1 MKKRILTALL
11 LCFMIFGTFS
21 VNAEEVISIY
31 VSPNGS
37 DSNPGS
43 EELPVKTAFKAK
55 ELASAR
61 KDRGKKR
68 IEVIFREG
76 NYLLEETLSFGPEDS
91 GSESFPIEY
100 KAYGNE
106 KVYFDG
112 GFSFPE
118 ESIKKLENSEMAER
132 FPEEVRDKI
141 LCVDLSEAFIDKQ
154 IPENSRIDH
163 LWVNKSGPLMAYFG
177 TDKMTQARW
186 PNEGEWTQTGK
197 IVGVGVN
204 NVAGEPS
211 TGHGTTF
218 TYLDDRI
225 EKYKDIKNVW
235 MYGRWMYDW
244 APSSTPIAS
253 IDTAKKTITTR
264 DSNFAGYTGSKP
276 YYYYDVPEELDI
288 PGEYY
293 IDRET
298 KQLYFLPPET
308 DNKTVYLTFLESPII
323 EMNNAHD
330 IQFRNITFQG
340 SRQENIVIKSC
351 RRITV
356 QNCVSRFSGFYNMDI
371 LGENYNIYIDSNE
384 IYESGGGGIQAEGG
398 DIKCLKDSGI
408 FITNNH
414 IYNFA
419 TYDTTGHPAI
429 RLTGYHVVAA
439 NNTIHGGE
447 HLAIAIAGAS
457 SVVEYNEIYD
467 VLKSADDAAVIYMY
481 NNGAAW
487 NATIRNNYIHHSSEP
502 GLFKTTGC
510 WGIYLDGRSSGLAI
524 YENIFNELQG
534 GVFINLGGNV
544 KVHDNLF
551 INTPYSL
558 RITQSMHNAQIATYW
573 SALSRNGIDYT
584 KGLWKYNFPEIYEN
598 ISKGLDT
605 SVNIRMNNNLLYN
618 TLKNEYAGIIE
629 NTDSKNRRQ
638 YNNIIIKDDIFANKD
653 AADFRITG
661 KNPIEGFKETN
672 MDMIGTGGRS
682 LEEIIGKNSKG
693 IEINYK
699 ITE

>member
-21 VNAEEVISIY
+21 VNAEEKISIY

-55 ELASAR
+55 ELASAV

-76 NYLLEETLSFGPEDS
+76 NYLFEKTLSFGSEDS

-112 GFSFPE
+112 GFSLPE
-118 ESIKKLENSEMAER
+118 EAVKKPEKSEMTER
-132 FPEEVRDKI
+132 FPEEVRDEI
-141 LCVDLSEAFIDKQ
+141 LCVDLSEAFRGKA
-154 IPENSRIDH
+154 IPENDRIDH
-163 LWVNKSGPLMAYFG
+163 LWVNKSGPLMAYCG

-186 PNEGEWTQTGK
+186 PNAGEWTLTGK
-197 IVGVGVN
+197 IVGTGVN
-204 NVAGEPS
+204 NAPGAPS
-211 TGHGTTF
+211 TGQGSTF

-244 APSSTPIAS
+244 GPSATPIGS
-253 IDTAKKTITTR
+253 IDTIKKTITTR

-276 YYYYDVPEELDI
+276 YYYYDVPEELDV

-293 IDRET
+293 IDREA
-298 KQLYFLPPET
+298 KKMYFLPTKSENVT
-308 DNKTVYLTFLESPII
+308 IYLTFLESPIM

-340 SRQENIVIKSC
+340 SRQNNIEIKSC

-356 QNCVSRFSGFYNMDI
+356 QNCVSRFSGFISMDI
-371 LGENYNIYIDSNE
+371 SGENYNIYIDSNE
-384 IYESGGGGIQAEGG
+384 IYESGGGGIQVDGG
-398 DIKCLKDSGI
+398 NLKLLKDSEI

-414 IYNFA
+414 IYNYA
-419 TYDTTGHPAI
+419 TYDTTSRPAI
-429 RLTGYHVVAA
+429 RILGFHIVVA

-447 HLAIAIAGAS
+447 HLAITISGAS
-457 SVVEYNEIYD
+457 AIVEYNEIYD
-467 VLKSADDAAVIYMY
+467 VLRSVDDAGAIYMY
-481 NNGAAW
+481 HSGSAW
-487 NATIRNNYIHHSSEP
+487 NETIRNNYIHHSSEP

-510 WGIYLDGRSSGLAI
+510 WGIYLDGRTSGLAI

-534 GVFINLGGNV
+534 GVFVNLGGNL

-551 INTPYSL
+551 VNTPYSL
-558 RITQSMHNAQIATYW
+558 RITQNNDKSEIAVYW
-573 SALSRNGIDYT
+573 YALTSKGVDYT
-584 KGLWKYNFPEIYEN
+584 KGLWKYNFPEIYDN

-605 SVNIRMNNNLLYN
+605 SVNIRMYNNLLYKSR
-618 TLKNEYAGIIE
+618 KNEYTGITE
-629 NTDSKNRRQ
+629 NADSKNRMQ
-638 YNNIIIKDDIFANKD
+638 YNNVVIEDDIFADKD

-672 MDMIGTGGRS
+672 MDLIGMDRRT
-682 LEEIIGKNSKG
+682 LEEIIEKNSNG